1 MLHDLLKDAPN
12 IIKIIGVGGAGSN
25 AVTYMYQQGIVGV
38 DYAICNT
45 DAQAMGLSPVP
56 VKISLG
62 QALTEGMGAGNK
74 PSRGKQACLES
85 IEDIRRFLDDGTKMV
100 FITAGMGGGTG
111 TGAAP
116 IIAKASQELGI
127 LTVGI
132 VTLPFTFEGKT
143 RVENGKDGLEELRK
157 NVDCLVVISNDK
169 LRDIFGNLG
178 IKQAFGQA
186 DNILC
191 TAAKGIAEIITVP
204 GYVNVDFEDVN
215 TTMRGSGV
223 AIMGTAALEGEDRA
237 FRAADEALRSPLLME
252 NDIYGAKNLLVN
264 ITSGGKEATMDE
276 IFEITRFIQEKAGEN
291 ANLIW
296 GNCYDE
302 RLGEKLSVTVI
313 ATGFESVDRS
323 SRPGGSRQTGTK
335 PETKPG
341 TRIGLD
347 DESDGV
353 NPVKAGPS
361 IESVTL
367 GGLFENMNEK
377 PGSKMEIIFDDII
390 ETVENIRNGTSASRD
405 PFIRTEDPDDISPEE
420 RRRRIEEVQRKKQ
433 EAQNRTLK
441 VVKLNSPQAIVEIE
455 SRPAFERKGVQLDD
469 ISGSS
474 HTQMSDWTI
483 KVGETGE
490 PRLGENPS
498 LHADVD

>member
-1 MLHDLLKDAPN
+1 MLHDLLKDEPN

-116 IIAKASQELGI
+116 IIAKAAQELGI

-157 NVDCLVVISNDK
+157 SVDCLVVISNDK

-223 AIMGTAALEGEDRA
+223 AIMGTAAVEGEDRA

-276 IFEITRFIQEKAGEN
+276 IFEITKFIQEKAGEN

-313 ATGFESVDRS
+313 ATGFESTDRS
-323 SRPGGSRQTGTK
+323 PRPGSSRQTKTVTK
-335 PETKPG
+335 VN
-341 TRIGLD
+341 LD

-353 NPVKAGPS
+353 NPAKAGPTL
-361 IESVTL
+361 ESVTY
-367 GGLFENMNEK
+367 GSLFDNVDEK
-377 PGSKMEIIFDDII
+377 PAGKMEIVFEDII
-390 ETVENIRNGTSASRD
+390 QTVDDIRNGKSANND

-420 RRRRIEEVQRKKQ
+420 RRRRIEEAQRRRQ
-433 EAQNRTLK
+433 EAQNRTLN
-441 VVKLNSPQAIVEIE
+441 VVRLNSPQSIMEME
-455 SRPAFERKGVQLDD
+455 SQPAYLRKGIQLDD
-469 ISGSS
+469 VSGSS
-474 HTQMSDWTI
+474 HNQMSDWTI
-483 KVGETGE
+483 KIGDTGE

>member
-1 MLHDLLKDAPN
+1 MIHDLLKDEPN

-45 DAQAMGLSPVP
+45 DSQAMSLSPVP

-116 IIAKASQELGI
+116 IIAKAAQELGI

-132 VTLPFTFEGKT
+132 VTLPFSFEGKT
-143 RVENGKDGLEELRK
+143 RVENGSEGLEELRK
-157 NVDCLVVISNDK
+157 SVDCLVVISNDK
-169 LRDIFGNLG
+169 LRDIFGNLTF
-178 IKQAFGQA
+178 KQAFGQA

-223 AIMGTAALEGEDRA
+223 AMMGTSAVEGENRA
-237 FRAADEALRSPLLME
+237 FRAADEALRSPLLMD

-264 ITSGGKEATMDE
+264 ITSGVKEVTMDE
-276 IFEITRFIQEKAGEN
+276 IFEITRFVQEKAGEN

-313 ATGFESVDRS
+313 ATGFESNERF
-323 SRPGGSRQTGTK
+323 GSYRQAGARQTKT
-335 PETKPG
+335 ESV
-341 TRIGLD
+341 TRVSLD
-347 DESDGV
+347 DETDR
-353 NPVKAGPS
+353 VKPTQPS
-361 IESVTL
+361 PTIESITY
-367 GGLFENMNEK
+367 GSLFDNMDEK
-377 PGSKMEIIFDDII
+377 PAGKMEIVFDDILDA
-390 ETVENIRNGTSASRD
+390 VGKIRNGNSANSD
-405 PFIRTEDPDDISPEE
+405 PFIRTENPDDITPEE
-420 RRRRIEEVQRKKQ
+420 RRRRIEEAQRRKQ
-433 EAQNRTLK
+433 EAQNRQLN
-441 VVKLNSPQAIVEIE
+441 VVKLNSPQAIVELE
-455 SRPAFERKGVQLDD
+455 NQPAYMRRNIQLDD
-469 ISGSS
+469 VQGSGQN
-474 HTQMSDWTI
+474 HMSNWRV

-490 PRLGENPS
+490 PKLSENPS

>member
-1 MLHDLLKDAPN
+1 MLHDLLKDEPS

-25 AVTYMYQQGIVGV
+25 AVTYMYQKGIVGV

-74 PSRGKQACLES
+74 PSRGKEACIES
-85 IEDIRRFLDDGTKMV
+85 LEDIRRFLDDGTKMV

-116 IIAKASQELGI
+116 IIAHEAQALGI

-132 VTLPFTFEGKT
+132 VTTPFTFEGKK

-223 AIMGTAALEGEDRA
+223 AIMGTASVEGEDRA
-237 FRAADEALRSPLLME
+237 FRAADEALRSPLLMD

-276 IFEITRFIQEKAGEN
+276 IFEITKFIQEKAGEN

-302 RLGEKLSVTVI
+302 RLGEKISVTVI
-313 ATGFESVDRS
+313 ATGFDSSDRA
-323 SRPGGSRQTGTK
+323 PKTGSGRQTKT
-335 PETKPG
+335 ETV
-341 TRIGLD
+341 TRVNLD

-353 NPVKAGPS
+353 KTAKTGPTL
-361 IESVTL
+361 ESVTYT
-367 GGLFENMNEK
+367 GLFENMNEQ
-377 PGSKMEIIFDDII
+377 PAGTMEIVFDNII
-390 ETVENIRNGTSASRD
+390 ETVENIRNGTSASND
-405 PFIRTEDPDDISPEE
+405 PFIRTESPDDISPEE
-420 RRRRIEEVQRKKQ
+420 RFRRIEEAQRRRL
-433 EAQNRTLK
+433 EAQNRTLN
-441 VVKLNSPQAIVEIE
+441 VVKLNSPQSIMDVE
-455 SRPAFERKGVQLDD
+455 SQPAYIRKGIKLDD
-469 ISGSS
+469 VSGSS
-474 HTQMSDWTI
+474 HTHMSNWTI

-490 PRLGENPS
+490 PKLGENPS